1 VVQTLTGERRTPG
14 YIVRTPRVGPRPPG
28 IQSGPPRLV
37 LDLHVCKPDPWDGVR
52 GAPPPPPPRG
62 GAPPPGAPR
71 TQAGSST
78 NTCHDLVWCEPV
90 HIRLCSPPRRR
101 PDAATWPTTRDVS
114 QRVEP
119 DVRPPGY
126 AAPAFIA
133 DKARR
138 LTGNV
143 SPRHLMRHAHSA
155 VRRRPIHSTGKQC
168 AASAFNETCPFR
180 WQAACLSIPLA
191 GGTPMLSHALYS
203 SSLVRTKGATV
214 VCQHC
219 AGSGH
224 LGARRSLRRH
234 LH

>member
-1 VVQTLTGERRTPG
+1 VWTCSHTPF
-14 YIVRTPRVGPRPPG
+14 
-28 IQSGPPRLV
+28 
-37 LDLHVCKPDPWDGVR
+37 
-52 GAPPPPPPRG
+52 
-62 GAPPPGAPR
+62 
-71 TQAGSST
+71 SS
-78 NTCHDLVWCEPV
+78 
-90 HIRLCSPPRRR
+90 PRRR
-101 PDAATWPTTRDVS
+101 PNAATWPTTCDVS
-114 QRVEP
+114 QRAEP

-126 AAPAFIA
+126 VAPAFIV

-138 LTGNV
+138 LIGDV
-143 SPRHLMRHAHSA
+143 PPRHLMRPAHYA
-155 VRRRPIHSTGKQC
+155 VRRRPVHSTSKQC

-191 GGTPMLSHALYS
+191 DGTPMLPHALYS

-219 AGSGH
+219 AGSRH